1 MRLVKP
7 QGVSPLNV
15 RALHCRSL
23 EENEFPHVLSG
34 GMMSS
39 TSVETAGRSS
49 GRFLNLPV
57 HMLLGYLCACTL
69 QGRSCLPWLLNAPT
83 PAQAVQKN
91 SCLPCMPLTDTG

>member
-1 MRLVKP
+1 MEVEACRSTRLAQP
-7 QGVSPLNV
+7 QRASPLSV

-49 GRFLNLPV
+49 GRCL
-57 HMLLGYLCACTL
+57 YCACAHAVGNICVRGL
-69 QGRSCLPWLLNAPT
+69 SRLPWLLNGPKA
-83 PAQAVQKN
+83 A
-91 SCLPCMPLTDTG
+91 